1 MKTMGA
7 WKVLLA
13 MGTFAAIS
21 VGATGCASEADID
34 ESESAVGTA
43 EATPFDEQYLDVS
56 VAWPGAKVA
65 EFIHGDPMDYD
76 YTGDC
81 TFELS
86 LLQDG
91 QIAPILTIEGTSSY
105 RDEGKGA
112 GILSRDQLTR
122 KALGGTL
129 DLRCSNDEAKMSR
142 SARFELP
149 QVRFTDKLGA
159 AQTLT
164 VIPKLE
170 GIARKDIP
178 ITLSLKVNHSRGA
191 AGILSNCSAF
201 SNLPKDKVQKSF
213 LSASTRYESSSKDF
227 PFGGG
232 KVTTTLSI
240 DGGKL
245 KKEFELS
252 SEKKMFVPIAY
263 CRAKGGFGSEG
274 VLVDVLGSYG
284 SLSSNKPF
292 TNTTREHELIKVNT
306 PMKSGEERMIRHN
319 PPKGS
324 AAFDTV
330 LRMY

>member
-1 MKTMGA
+1 M
-7 WKVLLA
+7 V
-13 MGTFAAIS
+13 
-21 VGATGCASEADID
+21 
-34 ESESAVGTA
+34 
-43 EATPFDEQYLDVS
+43 P
-56 VAWPGAKVA
+56 
-65 EFIHGDPMDYD
+65 
-76 YTGDC
+76 
-81 TFELS
+81 
-86 LLQDG
+86 
-91 QIAPILTIEGTSSY
+91 
-105 RDEGKGA
+105 
-112 GILSRDQLTR
+112 
-122 KALGGTL
+122 
-129 DLRCSNDEAKMSR
+129 
-142 SARFELP
+142 ARE
-149 QVRFTDKLGA
+149 RN
-159 AQTLT
+159 
-164 VIPKLE
+164 E
-170 GIARKDIP
+170 RKDIP
-178 ITLSLKVNHSRGA
+178 LKVSVKVNHPRA
-191 AGILSNCSAF
+191 TAGILSNCSAF
-201 SNLPKDKVQKSF
+201 NNDPKDKIQKSF
-213 LSASTRYESSSKDF
+213 LSTSTRYESSSKDF

-284 SLSSNKPF
+284 SLSNNKPF